1 MKNIFPLLFLILIV
15 FTSCRDSITDPG
27 DEIIEEKPF
36 VVELKQIEY
45 PSERVIWKQ
54 GETHEIK
61 WAITENLENIKI
73 VLLKKFSEVTVI
85 SEFTKND
92 GSFTWAI
99 PKDLPGS
106 HHYRIRLVSP
116 YNYSA
121 KSTSVEFEI
130 EANSEDTIESK

>member
-1 MKNIFPLLFLILIV
+1 MIIILV
-15 FTSCRDSITDPG
+15 SCRESITDPSA
-27 DEIIEEKPF
+27 EIIEETPF

-45 PSERVIWKQ
+45 PSERVIWKL

-61 WAITENLENIKI
+61 WEITEYLENIKI
-73 VLLKKFSEVTVI
+73 ILLKKFNEVAVI
-85 SEFTKND
+85 SDLTKND
-92 GSFTWAI
+92 GSFSWAI

-116 YNYSA
+116 YNFSA

-130 EANSEDTIESK
+130 EPNSEEAIESK